1 MYQSNY
7 IGLKKRESYDEIVA
21 LLDGGDKTQIQ
32 DPNRIASQ
40 ILNSPYM
47 KRIDEE
53 SLLDMQNQQDITQKE
68 KLKKVLIQSMSHDTG
83 IPHVIRKAK
92 T

>member
-21 LLDGGDKTQIQ
+21 LLEGGDKTKIKY
-32 DPNRIASQ
+32 PNRIASQ

-53 SLLDMQNQQDITQKE
+53 SLLDMQNQHDSTKKE
-68 KLKKVLIQSMSHDTG
+68 QLKKF
-83 IPHVIRKAK
+83 
-92 T
+92 